1 MMSDFKGFK
10 KGDLVVWT
18 RNNEKGII
26 IETTSD
32 SMKVFWFGY
41 NNKCV
46 YYAKDTTPY
55 PLIIKLKR

>member
-18 RNNEKGII
+18 RTNEKGII
-26 IETTSD
+26 IEIASD

-41 NNKCV
+41 NNKYV
-46 YYAKDTTPY
+46 YYQTKTMTGLNY
-55 PLIIKLKR
+55 ET

>member
-1 MMSDFKGFK
+1 MSDFKVFK

-18 RNNEKGII
+18 RTNEKGII
-26 IETTSD
+26 IEIASD

-41 NNKCV
+41 NNKYV
-46 YYAKDTTPY
+46 YYAKETTAY